1 MAVKKWRGKWV
12 VDFVR
17 DDQRI
22 RRVSPVQTKRGAQA
36 YEVELRQ
43 ELTSPPPAPGA
54 EPVAEVPTFAEFAD
68 EWMTTYVA
76 VNNKPSGRLLKEST
90 LRNEL
95 VPFFGKR
102 RLNQI
107 TLRDIEAFK
116 ADQVRK
122 GLHPATVNRRL
133 SILGSLMK
141 RAVEWGVITEIPR
154 ARTLAEPRR
163 DFDWL
168 RPDEVGAMLT
178 TAKAAS
184 QRYYTFIFVALR
196 TGMRKGE
203 IYGLHW
209 RSVDFDARRITVEY
223 SAWRGLLG
231 TPKSGK
237 TRVVPMTADLAE
249 VLGAWRQ
256 VCPGEIVF
264 PSRKGGIV
272 YGTTCANR
280 ALYLALERAE
290 LRRVRF
296 HDLRHTFASHLV
308 LKGCSLKVVQLLLG
322 HSSVSMTER
331 YAHIADQQ
339 LMSAVDVLEGLGTA
353 PKDEEEGEE

>member
-12 VDFVR
+12 VDFVL

-36 YEVELRQ
+36 YEIELRK
-43 ELTSPPPAPGA
+43 ELASPTPAPGV
-54 EPVAEVPTFAEFAD
+54 EPAAEVTTFAEFAD
-68 EWMTTYVA
+68 EWMATYVA
-76 VNNKPSGRLLKEST
+76 VHNKPSGRKRKENAV
-90 LRNEL
+90 RNHI

-107 TLRDIEAFK
+107 TLRDVEAFK
-116 ADQVRK
+116 AEQVRRE
-122 GLHPATVNRRL
+122 LNPATINRHL
-133 SILGSLMK
+133 NIFSCLMK
-141 RAVEWGVITEIPR
+141 HAVEWGVIAEMPR
-154 ARTLAEPRR
+154 PRRLAEPGR

-168 RPDEVGAMLT
+168 RPDEVSAMLA

-184 QRYYTFIFVALR
+184 QRYYTLIFLALR

-209 RSVDFDARRITVEY
+209 RSIDFDARRITVEY
-223 SAWRGLLG
+223 SAWRSQLG

-237 TRVVPMTADLAE
+237 TRVIPMTADLAE
-249 VLGAWRQ
+249 VLDAWRR
-256 VCPGEIVF
+256 VCPGDIVF

-272 YGTTCANR
+272 YGLSLANR
-280 ALYLALERAE
+280 ALHLALDRAG

-308 LKGCSLKVVQLLLG
+308 LKGCSLKVVQMLLG
-322 HSSVSMTER
+322 HHSVKMTER
-331 YAHIADQQ
+331 YAHIADEQ
-339 LMSAVDVLEGLGTA
+339 LMSAVDVLEGLGAA
-353 PKDEEEGEE
+353 PEEEGEE